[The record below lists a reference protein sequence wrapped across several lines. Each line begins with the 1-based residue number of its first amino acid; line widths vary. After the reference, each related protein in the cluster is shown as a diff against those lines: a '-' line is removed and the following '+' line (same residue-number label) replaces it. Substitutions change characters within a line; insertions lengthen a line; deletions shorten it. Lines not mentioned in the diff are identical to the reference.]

1 MKPDSAQPEFSPLIE
16 RLMPEASIEEK
27 EIAQANLDGFMAV
40 MYRIYQ
46 RLEAEGRFP
55 LPEDG
60 SLTWPE
66 DMQ

>member
-1 MKPDSAQPEFSPLIE
+1 ME
-16 RLMPEASIEEK
+16 
-27 EIAQANLDGFMAV
+27 LDGFMEV

-46 RLEAEGRFP
+46 RLEAENKFP

-66 DMQ
+66 DGAGNPPSVPDEPSREIGRTASSDTPVAS